1 MGNCAATRLA
11 GAGLGLGC
19 SDSDDP
25 VSLCRERK
33 RLIKSAV
40 AHRRALS
47 SAHAD
52 YIDSLHAVATA
63 LDLFILRHSA
73 PAPILITLPHSS
85 PAKLESLTF
94 HNDESQKI
102 KELTKEEREE
112 NVKEV
117 ELEQEPEIGCGYS
130 FFEEEGEMTMPS
142 PPVPTGTNGFEGWD
156 FFNPFYGFPT
166 SVQTGMRTDAGFC
179 KGSNE
184 DEEEALRMVREKEG
198 IPKLEEAEPEAV
210 EAEMEKN
217 VVGFEEEEQALG
229 AAEGC
234 NGGAVEEKA
243 LEVSELSING
253 RELLEALKDVCDL
266 FFRAYSS
273 GKHIS
278 RMLEVSRKEPIS
290 GIDDARGAFF
300 LLFCN
305 CFLCKFIEFWFVH
318 LDCYCQR

>member
-25 VSLCRERK
+25 VSVCRERK

-40 AHRRALS
+40 ANRRALS

-73 PAPILITLPHSS
+73 PAPILITLPPSS
-85 PAKLESLTF
+85 PTKIESLTF
-94 HNDESQKI
+94 HNEEAQKV
-102 KELTKEEREE
+102 KEVAREEKEEK
-112 NVKEV
+112 VKEV
-117 ELEQEPEIGCGYS
+117 EVKQEPEMDCGYH
-130 FFEEEGEMTMPS
+130 FFEEEREMAMPS
-142 PPVPTGTNGFEGWD
+142 PPPAPTGTNGFEGWD

-166 SVQTGMRTDAGFC
+166 DVPTGMQTDTGFC

-198 IPKLEEAEPEAV
+198 IPELEEAEPEAV
-210 EAEMEKN
+210 GTEMEKK
-217 VVGFEEEEQALG
+217 VVGFGEEEKAIG
-229 AAEGC
+229 PGDGC
-234 NGGAVEEKA
+234 NGGTGEEKA
-243 LEVSELSING
+243 LELSELSING

-266 FFRAYSS
+266 FFRAYNS
-273 GKHIS
+273 GKDIS
-278 RMLEVSRKEPIS
+278 RMLEVSRKEPLS
-290 GIDDARGAFF
+290 GIDEAKGAFV
-300 LLFCN
+300 LSVSL
-305 CFLCKFIEFWFVH
+305 
-318 LDCYCQR
+318 

>member
-1 MGNCAATRLA
+1 MGNCAAARLA

-73 PAPILITLPHSS
+73 PAPILITLPPSS
-85 PAKLESLTF
+85 PTKIESLTF
-94 HNDESQKI
+94 HNEEAQKV
-102 KELTKEEREE
+102 KEVAIEERDEH
-112 NVKEV
+112 VKEV
-117 ELEQEPEIGCGYS
+117 EVKQEPEMGCGYN

-142 PPVPTGTNGFEGWD
+142 SPPAPTGTNWFEGWD

-166 SVQTGMRTDAGFC
+166 SVQTGMQTDAGFC

-184 DEEEALRMVREKEG
+184 EEEEALRMVREKEG
-198 IPKLEEAEPEAV
+198 IPELEEAEPVAL
-210 EAEMEKN
+210 EAEMKKK
-217 VVGFEEEEQALG
+217 VVGFEEEKATG
-229 AAEGC
+229 APEGC

-273 GKHIS
+273 GKDIS
-278 RMLEVSRKEPIS
+278 RMLEVSRKEPLS

-300 LLFCN
+300 LLFWN
-305 CFLCKFIEFWFVH
+305 CFLCWFIEFWFVP
-318 LDCYCQR
+318 LDC